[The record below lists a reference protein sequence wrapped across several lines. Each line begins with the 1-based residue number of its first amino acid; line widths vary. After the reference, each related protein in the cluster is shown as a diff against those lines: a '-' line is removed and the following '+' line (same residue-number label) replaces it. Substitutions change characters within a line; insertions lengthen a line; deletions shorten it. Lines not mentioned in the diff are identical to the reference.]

1 MCSGAGIWRATW
13 NEDSLHFAVEV
24 GIAVEKEKENAAS
37 KVQHANKFGDWFK
50 VKVADSANGFLFF
63 EYL

>member
-1 MCSGAGIWRATW
+1 M
-13 NEDSLHFAVEV
+13 HFAVEV